1 MRNHEILQKYLC
13 LLTAVAVQ
21 TRASGCYAANSMNL
35 AQLSQISMIIVGLIL
50 STAALQIGQSVLLP
64 LVIALLIYALV
75 LPGIDLLMKR
85 WNFPRWLAVL
95 VSILFCSGVAALGFI
110 FCFVSIR
117 NFSFEATTYRVRIQ
131 EVITAIQGLGDRW
144 GIDLNLD
151 HVFEGFDSARMWDW
165 GQSVTGNVLTLISYA
180 GLVGIYLI
188 FLLLGKS
195 RNDKWPRA
203 LVEVQ
208 ASMSRYVWVKSIL
221 SFSMATTIGVLLWI
235 LGGELTLLFSFLTF
249 FLNFIPSLGSALSV
263 LLPLPVLWLQ
273 FGLGVEFWVF
283 LGVAGAT
290 QVYVGNLLEPSLM
303 GRSMDL
309 HPVTV
314 MFFLVFWSFVWG
326 VSGAFLAVPLTVILK
341 MTLERIP
348 ATRRL
353 SMLMAGRVS
362 D

>member
-1 MRNHEILQKYLC
+1 VLC
-13 LLTAVAVQ
+13 CDLD
-21 TRASGCYAANSMNL
+21 MNL
-35 AQLSQISMIIVGLIL
+35 AQLAQISQIVLALIF

-64 LVIALLIYALV
+64 LVLALLIYALV
-75 LPGIDLLMKR
+75 LPGIDFLMKR
-85 WNFPRWLAVL
+85 WKFPRWLAVL
-95 VSILFCSGVAALGFI
+95 LSLLFCTGIATLGFI

-131 EVITAIQGLGDRW
+131 EVITALQGIGNRW
-144 GIDLNLD
+144 GVDLNLD
-151 HVFEGFDSARMWDW
+151 QIFEDVDSTRMWNW
-165 GQSVTGNVLTLISYA
+165 GQSVTENILTLISYA
-180 GLVGIYLI
+180 GLVVIYLI

-195 RNDKWPRA
+195 RNDKWPRP

-208 ASMSRYVWVKSIL
+208 SSMSRYVWVKSIL
-221 SFSMATTIGVLLWI
+221 SFSMATIVGVLLWI
-235 LGGELTLLFSFLTF
+235 LGAELTLLFSFLTF

-326 VSGAFLAVPLTVILK
+326 IAGAFLAVPLTVILK

-348 ATRRL
+348 TTRRL
-353 SMLMAGRVS
+353 SALMSGRING
-362 D
+362 